1 MKQECSIVQDLL
13 PLYVENMVNADTAA
27 FIRAHIE
34 TCPDCAAALAA
45 MQGDKEAEA
54 AEARRRENDAQVI
67 AAMRKKVA
75 RRVFRSVAAVAAA
88 AAIVCGAV
96 LAYVGVGRPA
106 TTADVSLSAKTEDG
120 LIVLEV
126 PAGKSLAFDSKTED
140 ILDEAGEVCGQRTTL
155 YNLECHNSFSREAT
169 TLDWRVPLD
178 EEYWEVVVEL
188 EDGTLRASTGERA
201 AAGSCGPPRNKP

>member
-54 AEARRRENDAQVI
+54 AETRRRENDAQVI

-169 TLDWRVPLD
+169 TLDWRVPL
-178 EEYWEVVVEL
+178 EENYWEVVVEL
-188 EDGTLRASTGERA
+188 EDGTLRASTGE
-201 AAGSCGPPRNKP
+201 

>member
-169 TLDWRVPLD
+169 TLDWRVPL
-178 EEYWEVVVEL
+178 EENYWEVVVEL
-188 EDGTLRASTGERA
+188 EDGTLRASTGE
-201 AAGSCGPPRNKP
+201 

>member
-1 MKQECSIVQDLL
+1 MKQECSIVRDLL

-34 TCPDCAAALAA
+34 TCPGCAAALAA

-140 ILDEAGEVCGQRTTL
+140 IRDEAGEVCGQRTTL

-188 EDGTLRASTGERA
+188 EDGTLRASTGE
-201 AAGSCGPPRNKP
+201 

>member
-13 PLYVENMVNADTAA
+13 PLYVENMVSADTAA

-54 AEARRRENDAQVI
+54 AETRRRENDAQVI

-140 ILDEAGEVCGQRTTL
+140 ILGEAGEVCGQRTTL

-169 TLDWRVPLD
+169 TLDWRVPL
-178 EEYWEVVVEL
+178 EENYWEVVVEL
-188 EDGTLRASTGERA
+188 EDGTLRASTGE
-201 AAGSCGPPRNKP
+201 

>member
-34 TCPDCAAALAA
+34 TCPGCAAALAA
-45 MQGDKEAEA
+45 MQGDKEAET

-188 EDGTLRASTGERA
+188 EDGTLRASTGE
-201 AAGSCGPPRNKP
+201 

>member
-34 TCPDCAAALAA
+34 TCPGCAAALAA

-54 AEARRRENDAQVI
+54 AEIRRRENDAQVI

-188 EDGTLRASTGERA
+188 EDGTLRASTGE
-201 AAGSCGPPRNKP
+201 

>member
-34 TCPDCAAALAA
+34 TCPGCAAALAA

-54 AEARRRENDAQVI
+54 AETRRRENDAQVI

-188 EDGTLRASTGERA
+188 EDGTLRASTGE
-201 AAGSCGPPRNKP
+201 

>member
-34 TCPDCAAALAA
+34 TCPGCAAALAA
-45 MQGDKEAEA
+45 MQGDKEAEV
-54 AEARRRENDAQVI
+54 AEIRRRENDAQVI

-169 TLDWRVPLD
+169 TLDWRVPL
-178 EEYWEVVVEL
+178 EENYWEVVVEL
-188 EDGTLRASTGERA
+188 EDGTLRASTGE
-201 AAGSCGPPRNKP
+201 

>member
-1 MKQECSIVQDLL
+1 MPPSRRASSEVFQTGNRTSI
-13 PLYVENMVNADTAA
+13 PYG
-27 FIRAHIE
+27 
-34 TCPDCAAALAA
+34 AAALAA

-54 AEARRRENDAQVI
+54 AETRRRENDAQVI

-96 LAYVGVGRPA
+96 LAYVGIGRPA

-140 ILDEAGEVCGQRTTL
+140 ILNEAGEVCGQRTTL

-169 TLDWRVPLD
+169 TLDWHVPLD

-188 EDGTLRASTGERA
+188 EDGTLRASTGE
-201 AAGSCGPPRNKP
+201 

>member
-34 TCPDCAAALAA
+34 TCPGCAAALAA

-54 AEARRRENDAQVI
+54 AETRRRENDAQVI

-169 TLDWRVPLD
+169 TLDWRVPL
-178 EEYWEVVVEL
+178 EENYWEVVVEL
-188 EDGTLRASTGERA
+188 EDGTLRASTGE
-201 AAGSCGPPRNKP
+201 

>member
-45 MQGDKEAEA
+45 MQGDKEAET

-96 LAYVGVGRPA
+96 LAYVGVSRPA

-169 TLDWRVPLD
+169 TLDWRVPL
-178 EEYWEVVVEL
+178 EENYWEVVVEL
-188 EDGTLRASTGERA
+188 EDGTLRASTGE
-201 AAGSCGPPRNKP
+201 

>member
-34 TCPDCAAALAA
+34 ICPGCAAALAA

-140 ILDEAGEVCGQRTTL
+140 ILNEAGEVCGQRTTL

-178 EEYWEVVVEL
+178 EESWEVVVEL
-188 EDGTLRASTGERA
+188 EDGTLRASTGE
-201 AAGSCGPPRNKP
+201 

>member
-1 MKQECSIVQDLL
+1 
-13 PLYVENMVNADTAA
+13 
-27 FIRAHIE
+27 
-34 TCPDCAAALAA
+34 

-188 EDGTLRASTGERA
+188 EDGTLRASTGE
-201 AAGSCGPPRNKP
+201 

>member
-54 AEARRRENDAQVI
+54 AETRRRENDAQVI

-96 LAYVGVGRPA
+96 LAYVGIGRPA

-188 EDGTLRASTGERA
+188 EDGTLRASTGE
-201 AAGSCGPPRNKP
+201 

>member
-34 TCPDCAAALAA
+34 TCPGCAAALAA

-140 ILDEAGEVCGQRTTL
+140 IRDEAGEVCGQRTTL

-178 EEYWEVVVEL
+178 EESWEVVVEL
-188 EDGTLRASTGERA
+188 EDGTLRASTGE
-201 AAGSCGPPRNKP
+201 

>member
-34 TCPDCAAALAA
+34 TCPGCAAALAA

-140 ILDEAGEVCGQRTTL
+140 IRDEAGEVCGQRTTL
-155 YNLECHNSFSREAT
+155 YNLECRNSFSREAT
-169 TLDWRVPLD
+169 TLDWRVPL
-178 EEYWEVVVEL
+178 EENYWEVVVEL
-188 EDGTLRASTGERA
+188 EDGTLRASTGE
-201 AAGSCGPPRNKP
+201 

>member
-34 TCPDCAAALAA
+34 TCPGCAAALAA

-188 EDGTLRASTGERA
+188 EDGTLRASTGE
-201 AAGSCGPPRNKP
+201 

>member
-45 MQGDKEAEA
+45 MQGDKEAET
-54 AEARRRENDAQVI
+54 AEARRRESDAQVI

-140 ILDEAGEVCGQRTTL
+140 IRDEAGEVCGQRTTL

-178 EEYWEVVVEL
+178 EEYWEVVLEL
-188 EDGTLRASTGERA
+188 EDGTLRASTGE
-201 AAGSCGPPRNKP
+201 

>member
-54 AEARRRENDAQVI
+54 AETRRRENDAQVI

-96 LAYVGVGRPA
+96 LAYVGVGRPT

-120 LIVLEV
+120 LIVLEIV
-126 PAGKSLAFDSKTED
+126 TGKSLAFDSKTED
-140 ILDEAGEVCGQRTTL
+140 ILNEAGEVCGQRTTL

-169 TLDWRVPLD
+169 TLDWRVPL
-178 EEYWEVVVEL
+178 EENYWEVVVEL
-188 EDGTLRASTGERA
+188 EDGTLRASTGE
-201 AAGSCGPPRNKP
+201 

>member
-54 AEARRRENDAQVI
+54 AEIRRRENDAQVI

-140 ILDEAGEVCGQRTTL
+140 IRDEAGEVCGQRTTL

-188 EDGTLRASTGERA
+188 EDGTLRASTGE
-201 AAGSCGPPRNKP
+201 

>member
-13 PLYVENMVNADTAA
+13 PLYVENMVSADTAA

-34 TCPDCAAALAA
+34 TCPGCAAALAA

-54 AEARRRENDAQVI
+54 AEIRRRENDAQVI

-188 EDGTLRASTGERA
+188 EDGTLRASTGE
-201 AAGSCGPPRNKP
+201 

>member
-1 MKQECSIVQDLL
+1 MKQECSIVRDLL

-34 TCPDCAAALAA
+34 TCPGCAAALAA

-155 YNLECHNSFSREAT
+155 YDIECRNSFSREAT

-188 EDGTLRASTGERA
+188 EDGTLRASTEE
-201 AAGSCGPPRNKP
+201 

>member
-54 AEARRRENDAQVI
+54 AETRRRENDAQVI

-140 ILDEAGEVCGQRTTL
+140 ILGEAGEVCGQRTTL

-169 TLDWRVPLD
+169 TLDWRVPL
-178 EEYWEVVVEL
+178 EENYWEVVVEL
-188 EDGTLRASTGERA
+188 EDGTLRASTGE
-201 AAGSCGPPRNKP
+201 

>member
-34 TCPDCAAALAA
+34 TCPDCAAALAS

-75 RRVFRSVAAVAAA
+75 RRVFRSVAAVVAT

-126 PAGKSLAFDSKTED
+126 PAGKSIGFNSKTED
-140 ILDEAGEVCGQRTTL
+140 ILDEAGEVCGQRTTV
-155 YNLECHNSFSREAT
+155 YDIECRNSFSREAT

-178 EEYWEVVVEL
+178 EEYLEVVVEL
-188 EDGTLRASTGERA
+188 EDGTLRASTGE
-201 AAGSCGPPRNKP
+201 

>member
-1 MKQECSIVQDLL
+1 MKQECSIVRDLL

-34 TCPDCAAALAA
+34 TCPGCAAALAA

-54 AEARRRENDAQVI
+54 AEIRRRENDAQVI

-140 ILDEAGEVCGQRTTL
+140 IRDEAGEVCGQRTTL

-188 EDGTLRASTGERA
+188 EDGTLRASTGE
-201 AAGSCGPPRNKP
+201 

>member
-34 TCPDCAAALAA
+34 TCPGCAAALAA

-54 AEARRRENDAQVI
+54 AETRRRENDAQVI

-140 ILDEAGEVCGQRTTL
+140 IRDEAGEVCGQRTTL
-155 YNLECHNSFSREAT
+155 YNLECRNSFSREAT
-169 TLDWRVPLD
+169 TLDWRVPL
-178 EEYWEVVVEL
+178 EENYWEVVVEL
-188 EDGTLRASTGERA
+188 EDGTLRASTGE
-201 AAGSCGPPRNKP
+201 

>member
-1 MKQECSIVQDLL
+1 MKQECSIVRDLL

-34 TCPDCAAALAA
+34 TCPGCAAALAA

-54 AEARRRENDAQVI
+54 AETRRRENDAQVI

-140 ILDEAGEVCGQRTTL
+140 IRDEAGEVCGQRTTL

-188 EDGTLRASTGERA
+188 EDGTLRASTGE
-201 AAGSCGPPRNKP
+201 

>member
-45 MQGDKEAEA
+45 MQGDKEAET

-96 LAYVGVGRPA
+96 LAYVGIGRPA

-188 EDGTLRASTGERA
+188 EDGTLRASTGE
-201 AAGSCGPPRNKP
+201 

>member
-13 PLYVENMVNADTAA
+13 PLYVENMVSADTAA

-34 TCPDCAAALAA
+34 TCPGCAAALAA

-140 ILDEAGEVCGQRTTL
+140 IRDEAGEVCGQRTTL
-155 YNLECHNSFSREAT
+155 YDIECRNSFSREAT
-169 TLDWRVPLD
+169 TLDWRVPL
-178 EEYWEVVVEL
+178 EENYWEVVVEL
-188 EDGTLRASTGERA
+188 EDGTLRASTGE
-201 AAGSCGPPRNKP
+201 

>member
-34 TCPDCAAALAA
+34 TCPGCAAALAA

-54 AEARRRENDAQVI
+54 AETRRRENDAQVI

-140 ILDEAGEVCGQRTTL
+140 IRDEAGEVCGQRTTL

-188 EDGTLRASTGERA
+188 EDGTLRASTGE
-201 AAGSCGPPRNKP
+201 

>member
-34 TCPDCAAALAA
+34 TCPGCAAALAA

-54 AEARRRENDAQVI
+54 AETRRRENDAQVI

-96 LAYVGVGRPA
+96 LAYVGIGRPA

-169 TLDWRVPLD
+169 TLDWRVPLN

-188 EDGTLRASTGERA
+188 EDGTLRASTGE
-201 AAGSCGPPRNKP
+201 

>member
-34 TCPDCAAALAA
+34 TCPGCAAALAA

-54 AEARRRENDAQVI
+54 AETRRRENDAQVI

-88 AAIVCGAV
+88 GSIVCGAV

-188 EDGTLRASTGERA
+188 EDGTLRASTGE
-201 AAGSCGPPRNKP
+201 

>member
-34 TCPDCAAALAA
+34 TCPGCAAALAA

-155 YNLECHNSFSREAT
+155 YNLECRNSFSREAT
-169 TLDWRVPLD
+169 TLDWRVPLN

-188 EDGTLRASTGERA
+188 EDGTLRASTGE
-201 AAGSCGPPRNKP
+201 